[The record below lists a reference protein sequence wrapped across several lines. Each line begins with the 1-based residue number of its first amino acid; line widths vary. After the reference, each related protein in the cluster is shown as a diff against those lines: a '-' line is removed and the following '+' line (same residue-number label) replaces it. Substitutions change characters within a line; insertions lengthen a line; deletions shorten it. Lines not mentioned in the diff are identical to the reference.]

1 MTETQ
6 KKDLSQPLTAQRT
19 DDSSTLLPLLVIS
32 LVLITVGYATVMMF
46 V

>member
-1 MTETQ
+1 MTEAQ

-32 LVLITVGYATVMMF
+32 LVLITAGYATVMMF